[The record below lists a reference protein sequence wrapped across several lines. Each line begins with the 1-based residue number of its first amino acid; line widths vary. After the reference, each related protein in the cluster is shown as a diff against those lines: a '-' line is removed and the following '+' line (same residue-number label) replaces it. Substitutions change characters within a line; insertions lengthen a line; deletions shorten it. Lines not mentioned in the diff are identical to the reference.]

1 MLLLTKRHQN
11 KINKL
16 DWDGPHSITITASVN
31 PRQLSDIVWVPSPGN
46 SSHSVLH
53 CILVLSPVDCILAV
67 TRVWHGDPLYVGNGK
82 RWGWFSGLG
91 DIFNK
96 GSSKYTWC
104 VLPLSNKWCPKN
116 VSDQE
121 GSELNLFC
129 PLLPWY
135 SKRTNSGWGPFLG
148 ASEQLSQL
156 Y

>member
-1 MLLLTKRHQN
+1 MVTPSFHIIILIIVKY
-11 KINKL
+11 
-16 DWDGPHSITITASVN
+16 TITRISGPYGPQILA
-31 PRQLSDIVWVPSPGN
+31 PAGRFLVWVPSPGN

-82 RWGWFSGLG
+82 RWGWFSDLG

-96 GSSKYTWC
+96 GFSKYTWC

-116 VSDQE
+116 VSDRE

-148 ASEQLSQL
+148 ASEKL
-156 Y
+156 